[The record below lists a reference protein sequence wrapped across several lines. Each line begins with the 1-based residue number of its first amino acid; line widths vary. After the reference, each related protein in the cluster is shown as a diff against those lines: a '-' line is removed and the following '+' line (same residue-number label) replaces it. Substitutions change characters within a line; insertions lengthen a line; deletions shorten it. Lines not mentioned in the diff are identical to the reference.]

1 MRALMNPQ
9 KRKSLEKTPESSLHR
24 GRKGGEMRPFDMVS
38 PLDYRYNEELVEKLQ
53 PFATEEA
60 FIKYQL
66 NVEAALVRVMSR
78 WGVCSEEIAG
88 EIEDACERVRIEDVY
103 AEEKRI
109 KHSIRA
115 LANCIRAEVSEKAKT
130 LVHLSVTSSDIT
142 DTATAMRLRD
152 MFRKVI
158 IPDLLELE
166 RFLIERAR
174 ETSDLTQIGRTH
186 GKFAEPITFGFA
198 ITKYVSRL
206 ADRIEAISRAVDNLR
221 GKISGAV
228 GAYNALSLIVPD
240 PEKFEKDVL
249 SELGLKPAAHST
261 QIVEP
266 QYVTDLAC
274 AVTSCFSVLANLAD
288 DFRHLQRSEIQ
299 EVEEVKEDSRVG
311 SSTMPHKVNPWD
323 FEHVKSM
330 WKAFVPRIITVFMD
344 EVSEHQRDLT
354 NSASGRFLME
364 LFVAFDH
371 SVNWT
376 KDALT
381 KIEINKNNI
390 KKHVQESSR
399 EVVAEPLYI
408 LLAIHGHPD
417 AYEYVRKMASKAR
430 ERGQE
435 LSKMAFADKQIKP
448 FIEKMTERQK
458 DILKHPEKY
467 TGIAKEKTEAVCA
480 YLEAAL
486 LL

>member
-1 MRALMNPQ
+1 
-9 KRKSLEKTPESSLHR
+9 
-24 GRKGGEMRPFDMVS
+24 MRPFDMVS
-38 PLDYRYNEELVEKLQ
+38 PLDYRYNKELFGKLQ
-53 PFATEEA
+53 PFASEEA
-60 FIKYQL
+60 FIRYQL
-66 NVEAALVRVMSR
+66 NVETALVRVMSR
-78 WGVCSEEIAG
+78 WGVCSEEIAE
-88 EIEDACERVRIEDVY
+88 EIENACERVRIGDVY

-109 KHSIRA
+109 KHSVRA
-115 LANCIRAEVSEKAKT
+115 LANCIRTNVSERAKPF
-130 LVHLSVTSSDIT
+130 VHLSVTSSDIT

-152 MFRKVI
+152 MFKKVI
-158 IPDLLELE
+158 LPDLLELE
-166 RFLIERAR
+166 RYLIEMAR
-174 ETSDLTQIGRTH
+174 DNSDLIQIGRTH

-206 ADRIEAISRAVDNLR
+206 ADRIETIVHAAENLR

-228 GAYNALSLIVPD
+228 GAYNALSLIVSD
-240 PEKFEKDVL
+240 PEKFEKEVL
-249 SELGLKPAAHST
+249 SELGLKPATHST

-266 QYVTDLAC
+266 QFVTDLAC

-299 EVEEVKEDSRVG
+299 EIEELKEDNRVG

-344 EVSEHQRDLT
+344 EISEHQRDLT
-354 NSASGRFLME
+354 NSASSRFVTE

-376 KDALT
+376 RDALA
-381 KIEINKNNI
+381 KIKINKDSV
-390 KKHVQESSR
+390 KRHVQESSK

-417 AYEYVRKMASKAR
+417 AYEYVRRMATKAR
-430 ERGQE
+430 ESGQK
-435 LSKMAFADKQIKP
+435 LSEAIWEDKQIRP
-448 FIEKMTERQK
+448 YIEKMTEKQK
-458 DILKHPEKY
+458 KILRHPDEY
-467 TGIAKEKTEAVCA
+467 TGIAKEKTESVCS

>member
-1 MRALMNPQ
+1 MR
-9 KRKSLEKTPESSLHR
+9 H
-24 GRKGGEMRPFDMVS
+24 FDTVS
-38 PLDYRYNEELVEKLQ
+38 PLDYRYDRELFGKLQ

-66 NVEAALVRVMSR
+66 SVEAALVKVMSR
-78 WGVCSEEIAG
+78 WGVCSEEIAK
-88 EIEDACERVRIEDVY
+88 EIENACEKVRIADVY
-103 AEEKRI
+103 AEEDRI
-109 KHSIRA
+109 KHSVRA
-115 LANCIRAEVSEKAKT
+115 LANCIRANTSEKAK
-130 LVHLSVTSSDIT
+130 LFVHLSVTSADIT

-152 MFRKVI
+152 MFKKVI
-158 IPDLLELE
+158 LPDLLELE
-166 RFLIERAR
+166 RYLIGMAR
-174 ETSDLTQIGRTH
+174 EKSDLTQIGRTH

-206 ADRIEAISRAVDNLR
+206 ADRIEAINHAVDNLR

-228 GAYNALSLIVPD
+228 GAYNALSLIVSN
-240 PEKFEKDVL
+240 PEKFEKEVL
-249 SELGLKPAAHST
+249 SELGLKPAMHST

-274 AVTSCFSVLANLAD
+274 VVTSCFSVLANLAD

-299 EVEEVKEDSRVG
+299 EVQELEEANRVG

-330 WKAFVPRIITVFMD
+330 WKAFVPRIITVFLD
-344 EVSEHQRDLT
+344 EISEHQRDLT
-354 NSASGRFLME
+354 NSASSRFITE

-381 KIEINKNNI
+381 RIKINEDNV
-390 KKHVQESSR
+390 KKHVEESSK

-408 LLAIHGHPD
+408 LLAIHGHPN
-417 AYEYVRKMASKAR
+417 AYEYVRKMASTAR
-430 ERGQE
+430 ESGQE
-435 LSKMAFADKQIKP
+435 LSKMMWKDSQIRP
-448 FIEKMTERQK
+448 YIEKMTEKQK
-458 DILKHPEKY
+458 NILKHPEKY
-467 TGIAKEKTEAVCA
+467 TGIAEEKTRSVCS